1 MNPFFHSPRSDSP
14 TQTVMTQT
22 SSRRASFRNPVA
34 LWARIARAAAL
45 ATLLG
50 AASDVALAQTG
61 FPPSLMSY
69 QGFLVDANGGA
80 LAPSN
85 PINYSVV
92 FRIYGTSTGGS
103 SLWTEAQTVT
113 VDKGNFSVVLGEGGA
128 EGSEPRPDLSTVFNS
143 NRASDLYLGI
153 TVKNLSATS
162 AEILP
167 RLRLLTSPYSFLAR
181 TANTLA
187 GGDGA
192 ALINSSEGRLRIGQA
207 LQTTGG
213 NARGAN
219 AVDLQT
225 ARLSSSPG
233 QVASG
238 EASVLSGGQNNS
250 ASGRLSVIAGGTSGT
265 ASGTGSVVGGGEN
278 NVASGAYSVVPGGQ
292 NNTASGDY
300 SFAVGRRAKATFAG
314 SVVFGDSTDADRSA
328 TGANQFLIYSSGGV
342 GINSAPA
349 SGAALTVSGRLKA
362 GSAEFDS
369 MNVANLTA
377 TSVSGNGT
385 VPLGGIIMWSGT
397 TPPTGWAIC
406 DGGNYSGRQ
415 TPDLRGRFVV
425 GAGQGPGLSNRTL
438 GIGGGSEAVTLS
450 VGQLPSH
457 THVVKGNT
465 EGAGAHD
472 HALPW
477 NRHDDGN
484 GIGASSEDQLGL
496 WGDSRTVQWSAR
508 VTDWE
513 ANHTHYFSVTSD
525 PAGGG
530 SPVDKM
536 PPFYALAFIMRVQ

>member
-1 MNPFFHSPRSDSP
+1 
-14 TQTVMTQT
+14 MTQ
-22 SSRRASFRNPVA
+22 SPSRRSLFRILIAHWPQMARVA
-34 LWARIARAAAL
+34 TL
-45 ATLLG
+45 ATILG

-69 QGFLVDANGGA
+69 QGFLVDANGAA

-113 VDKGNFSVVLGEGGA
+113 IDKGNFSVVLGEGGA
-128 EGSEPRPDLSTVFNS
+128 EGSELRPDLSTVFNS

-162 AEILP
+162 SEILP

-181 TANTLA
+181 TANTLS

-238 EASVLSGGQNNS
+238 EASVLTGGQNNS
-250 ASGRLSVIAGGTSGT
+250 ASGRLSVIAGGSAGT
-265 ASGTGSVVGGGEN
+265 ASGAGSVIGGGDN
-278 NVASGAYSVVPGGQ
+278 NVASGRYSAVPGGQ
-292 NNTASGDY
+292 YNTASGDY
-300 SFAVGRRAKATFAG
+300 SLAAGRRAKAVHAG
-314 SVVFGDSTDADRSA
+314 SMVFGDSTDADRSSTA
-328 TGANQFLIYSSGGV
+328 ANQFLIYSSGGV
-342 GINSAPA
+342 GINSVPA
-349 SGAALTVSGRLKA
+349 SGAALTVSGKVKA
-362 GSAEFDS
+362 GSAEFDA

-377 TSVSGNGT
+377 TTVSGNGT
-385 VPLGGIIMWSGT
+385 VPLGGIIMWSGST
-397 TPPTGWAIC
+397 VPTGWALC
-406 DGGNYSGRQ
+406 DGSSSSGRQ

-425 GAGQGPGLSNRTL
+425 GAGQGANLANRIL
-438 GIGGGSEAVTLS
+438 GTAGGTESVTLT
-450 VGQLPSH
+450 VGQLPAH
-457 THVVKGNT
+457 NHVVKGTTSEN
-465 EGAGAHD
+465 GD
-472 HALPW
+472 HSHVLPRMW
-477 NRHDDGN
+477 ADDGN
-484 GIGASSEDQLGL
+484 GCCQGDGMQGL
-496 WGDSRTVQWSAR
+496 WGDSGKLTWS
-508 VTDWE
+508 DLNKSQNSG
-513 ANHTHYFSVTSD
+513 NHTHTFNVTSD
-525 PAGGG
+525 STG
-530 SPVDKM
+530 SGNPIDKM